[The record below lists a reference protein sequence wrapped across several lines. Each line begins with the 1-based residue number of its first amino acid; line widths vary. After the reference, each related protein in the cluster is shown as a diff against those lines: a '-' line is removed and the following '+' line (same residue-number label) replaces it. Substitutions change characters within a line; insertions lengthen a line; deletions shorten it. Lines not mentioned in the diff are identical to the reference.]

1 MLIYMYASEWVLDP
15 LILGIPLATDDIV
28 LVLDV
33 HDIVYRLIVCE
44 KELNRGKA
52 APQLSSGPL
61 TLLGTRLEAI
71 HKSVSN
77 HKPQH
82 KIAL

>member
-1 MLIYMYASEWVLDP
+1 MCTSEWVLDP

-28 LVLDV
+28 LVLGM
-33 HDIVYRLIVCE
+33 HDILYRLIVCE
-44 KELNRGKA
+44 KELNRGNT
-52 APQLSSGPL
+52 APQLSSGPI

-77 HKPQH
+77 HKSQH